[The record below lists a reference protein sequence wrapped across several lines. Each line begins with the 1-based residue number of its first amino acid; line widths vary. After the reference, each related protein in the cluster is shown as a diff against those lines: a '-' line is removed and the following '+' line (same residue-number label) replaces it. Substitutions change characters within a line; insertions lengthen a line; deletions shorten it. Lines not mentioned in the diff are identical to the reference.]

1 MFWLGVLTG
10 FAICLALLVLALLA
24 LIYVFPQGRSESIFR
39 FVREKAQEARDD
51 RTRNSIRRSWPQLDD
66 TQVHWL
72 LRMSRLDGKKFEKL
86 IAQMYSR
93 RGYQV
98 TRRGG
103 SGDQGTDL
111 IARKDEEVLC
121 IQCKSWD
128 PYSSSISSK
137 VIRDLMAAIQISQA
151 TKGILLATAP
161 LSKPAKALASQVT
174 QLETIVGPQIIALM
188 DEAGLLPLD
197 NDWWRKLTG
206 ESSTLAKPVAPL
218 VSYPLPVRGT
228 VYNQAI
234 EAELLD
240 ASGQIRYAGKIYSS
254 PSAAG
259 RAASGWKSC
268 NGWTFWRYCHP
279 ETDEWR
285 AVDELR
291 ERQG

>member
-10 FAICLALLVLALLA
+10 LAVCLALLVLALLT

-39 FVREKAQEARDD
+39 FVREKVQEAKDD
-51 RTRNSIRRSWPQLDD
+51 RTRNSIRRSWPQMDD

-72 LRMSRLDGKKFEKL
+72 FRMSRLEGGKFEKL
-86 IAQMYSR
+86 IAKVYSR

-103 SGDQGTDL
+103 PGDRGIDL
-111 IARKDEEVLC
+111 IAGRDKEVVC

-128 PYSSSISSK
+128 PHRSSISSK
-137 VIRDLMAAIQISQA
+137 VIRDLMAAMQISQA
-151 TKGILLATAP
+151 TKGVLLTTAP
-161 LSKPAKALASQVT
+161 LSKPAKALASQVSE
-174 QLETIVGPQIIALM
+174 LEAIVGPQIIALM

-197 NDWWRKLTG
+197 EDWWSKLTG
-206 ESSTLAKPVAPL
+206 ESLTLAKPVAPL

-228 VYNQAI
+228 VYDQAI

-240 ASGQIRYAGKIYSS
+240 VSGQVRYSDEIYSS

-259 RAASGWKSC
+259 KAASGWKSC
-268 NGWTFWRYCHP
+268 NGWTFWHYRHP

-285 AVDELR
+285 AIDELR
-291 ERQG
+291 GKI